1 MVTKPISKERY
12 QPYAIEKLSFVHLSQ
27 TMIKIIAFYV
37 HIHMNLYL
45 SICIGSKLFQ
55 AGNLRKSIISII
67 YPKAYSKF

>member
-1 MVTKPISKERY
+1 MSKERY

-55 AGNLRKSIISII
+55 AGNLPKKVNYINSI
-67 YPKAYSKF
+67 P